1 MRGGAPGA
9 LAGGGSEPSERGGPP
24 LRPNPPSSPPQTS
37 PAGSPPPRPGVS
49 SEPSA
54 LIPQSPCPHA
64 CPAQPQLQAT
74 ARPPTAPAR
83 LPTPAGPWVPDSH
96 GSAAAPLGYTV
107 CPPHSFPREGARAE
121 PTGGPVARRS
131 QAQIGTGRPS
141 PRGPTRRAAPRCPPT
156 AASPPAL
163 RGGGRPRVLTVPLG
177 PSARPAQAPRRRP
190 DPAADGVRP
199 AGAGAGAV
207 LQPG

>member
-96 GSAAAPLGYTV
+96 GSAAAPLGYRLPPSLLPQGGCEGRAYGRPCCKEIAGPDRDGETLATGAHPTGSTEV
-107 CPPHSFPREGARAE
+107 PTHRSLPTSSAGRRAPKGPHCPP
-121 PTGGPVARRS
+121 
-131 QAQIGTGRPS
+131 RP
-141 PRGPTRRAAPRCPPT
+141 
-156 AASPPAL
+156 
-163 RGGGRPRVLTVPLG
+163 
-177 PSARPAQAPRRRP
+177 Q
-190 DPAADGVRP
+190 RP
-199 AGAGAGAV
+199 AGAGTATA
-207 LQPG
+207 P